1 MWSPGKRCASP
12 IYPPEKLD
20 ALPMMILI
28 LKTGS
33 LVAQASLDL
42 LILTSGVYHA

>member
-12 IYPPEKLD
+12 IYPPDKLD
-20 ALPMMILI
+20 ALPMILI

-42 LILTSGVYHA
+42 LILTSGVYHV

>member
-1 MWSPGKRCASP
+1 MLALSILQKNH
-12 IYPPEKLD
+12 
-20 ALPMMILI
+20 ALPMILI

-42 LILTSGVYHA
+42 LILTSGVYHV